1 MTRDKLSKLLYFPF
15 IPCYD
20 IRIGSTTADGGD
32 MESLI
37 SKEELL
43 DYLQNDQLT
52 GLNNADTFYRATH
65 EMLIADPDT
74 EYVMA
79 RFDVDSFSMVNELY
93 GFEAGDHLLICI
105 ADVLRGFV
113 RGRGTCGRIHADI
126 FEICVTAYGF
136 DPRELLNRMYGA
148 LRGLGMLNRITGHM
162 GVYCITDHR
171 MNAALMSDRAN
182 SVLRSIK
189 GSHAEDYAY
198 YSDKEGERQMREQM
212 IIKCMYDALKRKEFR
227 VRYQPIYK
235 TETGLPECAEA
246 LVRWHIHGDAALRP
260 AEFIS
265 IFEKCGFIV
274 KLDYYIWEEVC
285 REMRMRMDMG
295 SQVMPVSVNMSRCD
309 VFEPTIITDIT
320 ALTECY
326 GIPHDMLR
334 FEITETIFGED
345 PRRLRSVIA
354 EMQDL
359 GFVILLDDFGSG
371 YSTPSSLIEIPFDI
385 VKIDREF
392 IRNITSSIR
401 CEYVLDSIFLLA
413 DSLEVPVVAEGVE
426 SAEQMDRL
434 RKKNCEYVQGYYY
447 SQPLNPEDYYGMI
460 EKNRHR

>member
-1 MTRDKLSKLLYFPF
+1 
-15 IPCYD
+15 
-20 IRIGSTTADGGD
+20 
-32 MESLI
+32 
-37 SKEELL
+37 
-43 DYLQNDQLT
+43 
-52 GLNNADTFYRATH
+52 
-65 EMLIADPDT
+65 
-74 EYVMA
+74 
-79 RFDVDSFSMVNELY
+79 
-93 GFEAGDHLLICI
+93 
-105 ADVLRGFV
+105 
-113 RGRGTCGRIHADI
+113 
-126 FEICVTAYGF
+126 
-136 DPRELLNRMYGA
+136 
-148 LRGLGMLNRITGHM
+148 
-162 GVYCITDHR
+162 
-171 MNAALMSDRAN
+171 
-182 SVLRSIK
+182 
-189 GSHAEDYAY
+189 
-198 YSDKEGERQMREQM
+198 
-212 IIKCMYDALKRKEFR
+212 MYDALKRKEFR